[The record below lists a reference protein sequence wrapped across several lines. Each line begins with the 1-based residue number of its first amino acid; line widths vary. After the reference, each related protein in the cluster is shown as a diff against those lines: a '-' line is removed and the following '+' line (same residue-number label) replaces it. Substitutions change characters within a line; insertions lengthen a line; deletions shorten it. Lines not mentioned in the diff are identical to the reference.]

1 MSEEISRKYTK
12 QPIIL
17 THFSA
22 KSAYKIYAVCNQISV
37 QRKKEDNIM
46 GTLAIIIM
54 YGAIIGVISVVAYF
68 VIKSAVKAALKE
80 FEEEKRHEKN

>member
-1 MSEEISRKYTK
+1 
-12 QPIIL
+12 
-17 THFSA
+17 
-22 KSAYKIYAVCNQISV
+22 
-37 QRKKEDNIM
+37 M

-80 FEEEKRHEKN
+80 FKEEKRYEKN

>member
-1 MSEEISRKYTK
+1 MLYVIKY
-12 QPIIL
+12 Q
-17 THFSA
+17 
-22 KSAYKIYAVCNQISV
+22 Y
-37 QRKKEDNIM
+37 REKKEDNIM

>member
-1 MSEEISRKYTK
+1 ML
-12 QPIIL
+12 PIIL

-22 KSAYKIYAVCNQISV
+22 KSAYKIYAVCNKISV

-46 GTLAIIIM
+46 GSLAIIIM

-80 FEEEKRHEKN
+80 FEEEKRYEKN

>member
-1 MSEEISRKYTK
+1 MLYVIKY
-12 QPIIL
+12 Q
-17 THFSA
+17 
-22 KSAYKIYAVCNQISV
+22 Y
-37 QRKKEDNIM
+37 REKKEETIM

-54 YGAIIGVISVVAYF
+54 YATIIGVISVAAYF

>member
-1 MSEEISRKYTK
+1 MISKRYVIKY
-12 QPIIL
+12 Q
-17 THFSA
+17 
-22 KSAYKIYAVCNQISV
+22 YKE
-37 QRKKEDNIM
+37 KKEENIM

-80 FEEEKRHEKN
+80 FEEEK